1 MAPHRKLLLVLTV
14 VLVGGSLSWTAVYG
28 LHLRSEANRVEVERD
43 LSAFFELPC
52 NVGRIRGH
60 TFHSQAFE
68 DVEVWLPDRRDR
80 VFHCEEAIWRESHR
94 DGTAWNEL
102 DLVRGVLL
110 LGSDRWRHED
120 YRQLFESGLG
130 HDFEDLDLRE
140 VSLEDFEIAFDRH
153 EVSVR
158 CCSTSGRIDMTDPT
172 DGIAHL
178 TAYELNG
185 YKIGQG
191 VRIDA
196 RFLPKNGVEVSE
208 FVLTLPEVPLASIGL
223 DTALGT
229 EITTGTFA
237 GRVQFRKT
245 AEDHELW
252 LDGVLLDMELSELTH
267 SFALGPFQGR
277 FSMIV
282 SGARIS
288 ESVVTHFRGNGSIS
302 ELSLAGFGPLFG
314 VSGFSGT
321 ASFNLDA
328 IDLALGHLNR
338 LRMDGVITGLM
349 LEEWLGLFGRG
360 SATGSMILR
369 VNNLD
374 IVEDNIKSAD
384 IEITVLPPEG
394 EAGTI
399 DRTLLL
405 SAAERAA
412 GFSWPEAV
420 PQEILP
426 EHVEYAEFGVRLLVR
441 DNRLRILG
449 THGKNGDT
457 ILTIRLW
464 GKPFPIL
471 HERAETI
478 DLRPHINALID
489 RARHYDPSEVRE
501 WWKTKLRRASE
512 GVVADPNREEMKAS
526 GMPGSR

>member
-1 MAPHRKLLLVLTV
+1 MAPHRKLLLALTV
-14 VLVGGSLSWTAVYG
+14 LLVGGSLSWTAAYG
-28 LHLRSEANRVEVERD
+28 LHLRSEANRVEVEGN

-52 NVGRIRGH
+52 NVGRIRGD
-60 TFHSQAFE
+60 TFTSRAFE

-94 DGTAWNEL
+94 GGTAWNEL
-102 DLVRGVLL
+102 DLIRGVLL
-110 LGSDRWRHED
+110 LGTDRWRNED
-120 YRQLFESGLG
+120 YRQVFQSGLG

-158 CCSTSGRIDMTDPT
+158 CSSTSGRIDMTDPT

-178 TAYELNG
+178 IAYELNG
-185 YKIGQG
+185 YQVGQG

-208 FVLTLPEVPLASIGL
+208 FVLTLPEVPLAAIGL

-229 EITTGTFA
+229 EITTGRFA
-237 GRVQFRKT
+237 GRIQYCKT
-245 AEDHELW
+245 PDGHELW
-252 LDGVLLDMELSELTH
+252 LDGVLHDTDLAELTH
-267 SFALGPFQGR
+267 TFALGPVHGR
-277 FSMIV
+277 FSMTV
-282 SGARIS
+282 NGARIS
-288 ESVVTHFRGNGSIS
+288 GSVITHFRGSGAIS
-302 ELSLAGFGPLFG
+302 ELSLSGFGPLFG
-314 VSGFSGT
+314 VPTFSGT
-321 ASFNLDA
+321 ASFNLDV
-328 IDLALGHLNR
+328 IDLALGHVNR
-338 LRMDGVITGLM
+338 LRMDGVITGL
-349 LEEWLGLFGRG
+349 LLDEWLGLFGRG
-360 SATGSMILR
+360 SATGSMVIR

-374 IVEDNIKSAD
+374 IVDDNMKSAD

-405 SAAERAA
+405 TAAERAT
-412 GFSWPEAV
+412 GFTWPEAV
-420 PQEILP
+420 PQDILP

-449 THGKNGDT
+449 THGKDGDT

-471 HERAETI
+471 HERPDTI
-478 DLRPHINALID
+478 DLQPHIHGLVA
-489 RARHYDPSEVRE
+489 RARSYDPAEVRD
-501 WWKTKLRRASE
+501 WWESRLRRGSDGGSVE
-512 GVVADPNREEMKAS
+512 PIREETET
-526 GMPGSR
+526 PGPPEEP